1 MSMLSVLFVMLAF
14 LLFLLSATARWW
26 RPTPDPRGPF
36 YPVLVSAGLAF
47 LVLGVWL
54 IPLMVGH

>member
-14 LLFLLSATARWW
+14 ILFLLGASSRWW
-26 RPTPDPRGPF
+26 RVGPDPRPF
-36 YPVLVSAGLAF
+36 YPALLSLGLAF